1 MQLFTFA
8 ATMAFASAAVSPAKV
23 AVAPAN
29 VAVAPSN
36 VVIAAP
42 VLAKVS
48 EDTVDPAPQYSFGY
62 DVQDAITGDNKAH
75 TESRNGDIVQGQYSL
90 NDPDGTRRIVE
101 YTSDPINGF
110 QAVVKKAPLVA
121 VAEPVEPV
129 VAVQPEPVKVI
140 AARTVAAPLV
150 ARAITAPLVAKAAP
164 QKVAV
169 APAQPADVEIIQPA
183 QVETVA
189 PITPALQYFRTPAS
203 AQVIDIRSP
212 IQYVS
217 SSPFLAYSNLNTPFT
232 ITVV

>member
-1 MQLFTFA
+1 MIHRLFTFA
-8 ATMAFASAAVSPAKV
+8 ATVAFASSAVSPAKV
-23 AVAPAN
+23 AVAP
-29 VAVAPSN
+29 SN
-36 VVIAAP
+36 VVISAP

-48 EDTVDPAPQYSFGY
+48 EDTVNPAPQYSFGY

-110 QAVVKKAPLVA
+110 QATVKKAPLVA
-121 VAEPVEPV
+121 VAEAVDPV

-140 AARTVAAPLV
+140 AARTLAAPLV
-150 ARAITAPLVAKAAP
+150 ARAITAPFVAKAAP

-189 PITPALQYFRTPAS
+189 PITPAVQYIRAPAS
-203 AQVIDIRSP
+203 AQVIDVRSP
-212 IQYVS
+212 IQYVPS
-217 SSPFLAYSNLNTPFT
+217 SQFLAYSNLNAPFT